1 MAKQSAKPGPGSGRA
16 KTKGGRTTAKQAPG
30 RYTPPVPKEY
40 KESPRWVAVLM
51 FALLG
56 IGMLLIVVNYLGV
69 LPGGASNWYLLVGLL
84 FITIGFITAT
94 RVR

>member
-1 MAKQSAKPGPGSGRA
+1 MAKPNAKSSTSSGRSKA
-16 KTKGGRTTAKQAPG
+16 KGGRATAKQAPG

-51 FALLG
+51 FTLL
-56 IGMLLIVVNYLGV
+56 IVGMVLIVVNYLGV
-69 LPGGASNWYLLVGLL
+69 LPGGASNWYLLVGLG
-84 FITIGFITAT
+84 FITTGFITAT

>member
-1 MAKQSAKPGPGSGRA
+1 MANPSAKSGTGSGRSKA
-16 KTKGGRTTAKQAPG
+16 KGGRTTAKQAPG

-69 LPGGASNWYLLVGLL
+69 LPGGASNWYLLVGLA

>member
-1 MAKQSAKPGPGSGRA
+1 MANAKSGTGSGRS
-16 KTKGGRTTAKQAPG
+16 KTKGGRTPAKQAPG

-51 FALLG
+51 FAFLG

-69 LPGGASNWYLLVGLL
+69 LPGGASNWYLLVGLV
-84 FITIGFITAT
+84 FITVGFITAT

>member
-1 MAKQSAKPGPGSGRA
+1 MANPNAKSGAGSGRS
-16 KTKGGRTTAKQAPG
+16 KTQGGRTTAKQAPG

-56 IGMLLIVVNYLGV
+56 IGMLIIVVNYLGV

>member
-1 MAKQSAKPGPGSGRA
+1 MANAKSG

-51 FALLG
+51 FAFLV

-69 LPGGASNWYLLVGLL
+69 LPGGASNWYLLVGLA
-84 FITIGFITAT
+84 FITVGFIVAT

>member
-1 MAKQSAKPGPGSGRA
+1 MAPNAKSGTGSGGRSKA
-16 KTKGGRTTAKQAPG
+16 KGGRTTAKQAPG

-56 IGMLLIVVNYLGV
+56 VGMLLIVVNYLGV
-69 LPGGASNWYLLVGLL
+69 LPGGASNWYLLVGLA
-84 FITIGFITAT
+84 FITVGFITAT